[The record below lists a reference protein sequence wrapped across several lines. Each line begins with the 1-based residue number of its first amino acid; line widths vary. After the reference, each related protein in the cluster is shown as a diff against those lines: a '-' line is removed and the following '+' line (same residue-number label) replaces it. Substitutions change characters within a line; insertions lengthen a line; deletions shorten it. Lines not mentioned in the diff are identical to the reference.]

1 MVVILRIADEVIAS
15 GQVIN
20 LRAAARRIAS
30 FACHTVFH
38 LISHAADFAVAA
50 AHGGG
55 RDTDQAGRRFL
66 RGFADAPRC
75 GHGVGAAV
83 RPFARLGCD
92 ANGVI
97 ARIRGGVA
105 CDVHCGRI
113 ITNHGCGMLGAIV
126 GVGSCD
132 SDARLGGGGRRR
144 RVLLEDSFD
153 LHIAVRHG
161 ELVVGD
167 YKPCRRYDLPLLEAV
182 VLFGR
187 CGQGD
192 FRTSHGLVRRCG
204 SRSVAV
210 RADDLHMVP
219 PVYSDCRR
227 SLISRVVSCD
237 HGIFRSRVIVAAI
250 RRGETIGG
258 AVLRHIGD
266 GHGLDAG
273 GRLSRCSRVAH
284 GEGVRAGLSIEGIL
298 DGVAFAV
305 RQSFH
310 NMIKARIRPYFAP
323 LGLQLRE
330 VTPQH
335 IEDFYQSILA
345 DGCTTNTVIH
355 YHAIIR
361 KALQTAVK
369 KDILLK
375 NPADKVDRPKK
386 NVFHGSFYSEE
397 EMLTLFDAVSG
408 DPLELCVKIAAY
420 YGLRRS
426 EVLGLRWSAI
436 DMEHKTISISHKV
449 IEAEVDGKFVPMG
462 EDVLKTKSSFR
473 TLPLIPAVGIIL
485 LEEKEKQEMYR
496 RLFKKSYCRDYLDYI
511 CVDQCGKLLRP
522 NYVTEHFSW
531 LIEKYGLRKVRFHDL
546 RHTCAS
552 LLLSNGISMKQI
564 QIWLGHSTFSTTA
577 DIYAHLDYSAQEASA
592 NAMNGMFNRPEK
604 EEQLA

>member
-1 MVVILRIADEVIAS
+1 MITGCLQQKN
-15 GQVIN
+15 G
-20 LRAAARRIAS
+20 
-30 FACHTVFH
+30 FYY
-38 LISHAADFAVAA
+38 AV
-50 AHGGG
+50 
-55 RDTDQAGRRFL
+55 L
-66 RGFADAPRC
+66 YLK
-75 GHGVGAAV
+75 V
-83 RPFARLGCD
+83 
-92 ANGVI
+92 N
-97 ARIRGGVA
+97 
-105 CDVHCGRI
+105 
-113 ITNHGCGMLGAIV
+113 
-126 GVGSCD
+126 
-132 SDARLGGGGRRR
+132 GRRR
-144 RVLLEDSFD
+144 CKWVPMRLPVEGTSARKAQKAFDEIRLQYEREEEERLDREAKAKELAENTHPDALLPFTEYMEKWLQS
-153 LHIAVRHG
+153 I
-161 ELVVGD
+161 
-167 YKPCRRYDLPLLEAV
+167 
-182 VLFGR
+182 
-187 CGQGD
+187 
-192 FRTSHGLVRRCG
+192 
-204 SRSVAV
+204 RSSLAT
-210 RADDLHMVP
+210 ATYQS
-219 PVYSDCRR
+219 YS
-227 SLISRVVSCD
+227 
-237 HGIFRSRVIVAAI
+237 
-250 RRGETIGG
+250 
-258 AVLRHIGD
+258 
-266 GHGLDAG
+266 
-273 GRLSRCSRVAH
+273 
-284 GEGVRAGLSIEGIL
+284 
-298 DGVAFAV
+298 
-305 RQSFH
+305 

-330 VTPQH
+330 VLPQH

-345 DGCTTNTVIH
+345 DDCTTNTVIH

-473 TLPLIPAVGIIL
+473 TLPLIPAVETIL

-546 RHTCAS
+546 RHPYVKHTTKIFS
-552 LLLSNGISMKQI
+552 LRLMDFQAQAYPDARRKTRGACQLLRVGQSRSPVRPLCNRKRFSCLPPQSKMSWILYAISMR
-564 QIWLGHSTFSTTA
+564 LSGYTSTRSISSSASSVVSVSASKIALDASFRLSCRACSSCFCFACANTA
-577 DIYAHLDYSAQEASA
+577 A
-592 NAMNGMFNRPEK
+592 
-604 EEQLA
+604 